1 MRSPGRPVPP
11 PGPAV
16 GEPGPDVQQPPDLA
30 AVPGITRQITRGA
43 ARLFE
48 DLGCAV
54 VTEFVLATGRR
65 ADVAALTAD
74 GRIALVEVKSGVP
87 DFRADAKWPEYLEF
101 CDAFYFAVAPEF
113 PRDLLPAADVCGV
126 IVADPWEAAILRPAP
141 ERRLSAARRRAVTVR
156 IARVAAQRLRALT
169 DPRV

>member
-1 MRSPGRPVPP
+1 MTG
-11 PGPAV
+11 GAV
-16 GEPGPDVQQPPDLA
+16 TGGAVTGGAGAAGPPDGDA
-30 AVPGITRQITRGA
+30 SVPGVTRQVTRGA

-54 VTEFVLATGRR
+54 VTEFALANGRR
-65 ADVAALTAD
+65 ADVAALAAD
-74 GRIALVEVKSGVP
+74 GRITLVEVKSGVP

-113 PRDLLPAADVCGV
+113 PRELLPDADTCGL
-126 IVADPWEAAILRPAP
+126 IVADAWEATILRPAP
-141 ERRLSAARRRAVTVR
+141 ERRLAAARRRAVTVR
-156 IARVAAQRLRALT
+156 IARVAAQRLRALV